1 MIQTLRLLGIVLLA
15 LGAIGTATA
24 ADEKTKSTTA
34 ADEKTKSKRGRPKYE
49 NLESGPFYMQL
60 EGITVPKIQGNTV
73 ERLLTY
79 ILVVE
84 FADAETRER
93 AKLIMPR
100 LMDAFV
106 RDLHILSSRPG
117 TAEEGVDLA
126 VVKRY
131 LIASGGRVMG
141 PDAVKDVLVERTIA
155 RKAG

>member
-24 ADEKTKSTTA
+24 ADEK
-34 ADEKTKSKRGRPKYE
+34 SKRERGRPKYE

-60 EGITVPKIQGNTV
+60 ERITVPKIHGNTV
-73 ERLLTY
+73 EKLLTY

-93 AKLIMPR
+93 AKLIMPK

-117 TAEEGVDLA
+117 TAEDGVDLA
-126 VVKRY
+126 VAKHY
-131 LIASGGRVMG
+131 LLASGGRVMG
-141 PDAVKDVLVERTIA
+141 ADSVKDVLIERTIT